1 MRTRKVGDEVYSRL
15 KGMILSNHLKTGQ
28 KLLDRELAKEL
39 MVSRTPVR
47 EALGRL
53 EQEGLAQNKAGRG
66 YFVAEMDGKQIED
79 LYGLREVLE
88 TEAVRLATE
97 NAMPAD
103 LEEIETLLAAV
114 EDQPDSPANRAKEIK
129 ISLQIHEIIG
139 RASGNGFLSEAL
151 IRLLDRMSFFIWI
164 GALNEDSRIFELHRQ
179 EHKQLLRLIREKGKE
194 EAESL
199 MRRHIRRGKEHILDA
214 LKARDAFYN
223 WPIPVDMMARNR
235 ERKAKSVRK
244 TGLKK

>member
-1 MRTRKVGDEVYSRL
+1 MRTRMLGDEVYNRL
-15 KGMILSNHLKTGQ
+15 KGMILSNHLKAGQ

-39 MVSRTPVR
+39 TVSRTPVR

-53 EQEGLAQNKAGRG
+53 EQEGLAQNKAGKG

-79 LYGLREVLE
+79 LYDLREVLE
-88 TEAVRLATE
+88 AEAVRLASD
-97 NAMPAD
+97 NATLSD
-103 LEEIETLLAAV
+103 LEEIDALLAV
-114 EDQPDSPANRAKEIK
+114 VDDQPDSPENRAKEIK
-129 ISLQIHEIIG
+129 ISLQIHEIIA

-164 GALNEDSRIFELHRQ
+164 EALNEDSRVFELHRQ
-179 EHKQLLRLIREKGKE
+179 EHKTLVTLIREKRKE

-199 MRRHIRRGKEHILDA
+199 MRTHIRRAKEHMLDA

-223 WPIPVDMMARNR
+223 WPLPGDMMARNR
-235 ERKAKSVRK
+235 ERKVE
-244 TGLKK
+244 